1 MSMNSMST
9 NSGSTNSTSPNFKS
23 PSFMPPKK
31 SKLRLTGA
39 LAALAL
45 LALAVSCR
53 GFFQNPTLTSIA
65 ISPTAPQV
73 AINTQLS
80 PALQVFGTYDD
91 GSRSQVKTGVSWSSS
106 APTIASVDPNS
117 GVLTG
122 VSLGTATITA
132 SAQALSATAS
142 ATTYLSG
149 ISSITVT
156 PTTGTISLAGTS
168 TTPFTF
174 TALVNGTQVD
184 ITTDNGGVL
193 TLSPTTSDI
202 ICSPSGNSEVCTGD
216 GSETPGTYSVTMTYP
231 GTNASATAT
240 ITDSE

>member
-1 MSMNSMST
+1 MSLDSMSMNS
-9 NSGSTNSTSPNFKS
+9 TSPSFKS
-23 PSFMPPKK
+23 PMK

-65 ISPTAPQV
+65 ISPTAPEV

-91 GSRSQVKTGVSWSSS
+91 GSRSQVKSGVSWSSDT
-106 APTIASVDPNS
+106 PTVASIDPNS

-122 VSLGTATITA
+122 VTLGTATITA
-132 SAQALSATAS
+132 SAQALSATAT

-149 ISSITVT
+149 VSSISVT
-156 PTTGTISLAGTS
+156 PASGSITAAIPNVS
-168 TTPFTF
+168 FTF
-174 TALVNGTQVD
+174 TANANGSQVPITTTNGGILTLAPSTTD
-184 ITTDNGGVL
+184 IT
-193 TLSPTTSDI
+193 
-202 ICSPSGNSEVCTGD
+202 CAASGDQEVCTGD
-216 GSETPGTYSVTMTYP
+216 GQPGQAGTFTLTMGYP
-231 GTNASATAT
+231 GTNATATAT
-240 ITDSE
+240 ITGSD